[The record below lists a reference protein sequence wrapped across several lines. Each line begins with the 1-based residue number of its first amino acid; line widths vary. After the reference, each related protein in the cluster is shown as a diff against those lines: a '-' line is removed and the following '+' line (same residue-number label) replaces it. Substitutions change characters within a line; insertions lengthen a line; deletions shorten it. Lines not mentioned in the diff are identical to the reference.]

1 MSQPG
6 KWLLAASAVLLV
18 SACATPE
25 ERMAKL
31 QIRQQQLELR
41 AQQINERRAARVNET
56 SSGGTVTEVSAQ
68 AVTDLDTPLANVVKA
83 LANCDATLPATLKQF
98 ATQLE
103 PQVPVVIKTHGASF
117 SVPDRTALGRSS
129 VAVAGQAQVFGLPIS
144 GVFDEATIIGGN
156 TEKLSW
162 GFYSPE
168 PVSAVSSVLG
178 ARIAGY
184 KQVRHDVGGALLRM
198 DIYDGRNWR
207 RTTRFDYFRN
217 QSRIAGERVFAID
230 ASRDPAFPGTRVS
243 CSVRGTQLKEL
254 LPVLR
259 PDLG

>member
-1 MSQPG
+1 MSHSN

-31 QIRQQQLELR
+31 QIKQQQLELR
-41 AQQINERRAARVNET
+41 AQQINERRAARMNDT
-56 SSGGTVTEVSAQ
+56 SGTGAVGDGSAQ
-68 AVTDLDTPLANVVKA
+68 AVTDLDTPLGNVIKA
-83 LANCDATLPATLKQF
+83 LASCDASLPATLKQF
-98 ATQLE
+98 VTQLA
-103 PQVPVVIKTHGASF
+103 PQVPVVAKANGASLG
-117 SVPDRTALGRSS
+117 VADRAIPGRSS
-129 VAVAGQAQVFGLPIS
+129 VPVAGQAQVMGVPVS
-144 GVFDEATIIGGN
+144 GFFDEATIIGGQP
-156 TEKLSW
+156 EKISW
-162 GFYSPE
+162 GFYSPAS
-168 PVSAVSSVLG
+168 VATVSSVLG

-184 KQVRHDVGGALLRM
+184 KQVRQDVGGAMLRM

-217 QSRIAGERVFAID
+217 QSKLAGERVFAID
-230 ASRDPAFPGTRVS
+230 VSRDPAFPGTRVS